1 MNWTRLSSIAEI
13 LSSVAVLVTLVFLTV
28 EMQQNTAAV
37 RAGSLDATLSV
48 DLQHLYSIV
57 DEPELWFMYY
67 KEDLSD
73 SEKIRLFHFLAAF
86 TRMAERNWRQYQTG
100 ALDPTDWETYQ
111 GGLLGTLSAP
121 QPLKWWQGVNGRDLK
136 VFNPE
141 FVDYLNAELAAMP
154 ENTPAR
160 TLNVFD

>member
-1 MNWTRLSSIAEI
+1 MDWTKTSSIAEI

-67 KEDLSD
+67 KEELSD
-73 SEKIRLFHFLAAF
+73 SEKVRLFHFLAAF
-86 TRMAERNWRQYQTG
+86 TRMGERNWRQYQTG
-100 ALDPTDWETYQ
+100 ALDPSDWEAYQ

-121 QPLKWWQGVNGRDLK
+121 QPLKWWRGVNSRDLN
-136 VFNPE
+136 VFDPE
-141 FVDYLNAELAAMP
+141 FVDYLDAELAAMP
-154 ENTPAR
+154 MATPGR
-160 TLNVFD
+160 TLDVFD